1 VNELIEFATSWKTY
15 LGAVLLFSLA
25 PDVVLR
31 LAVLAYPKGHARR
44 RELVAEL
51 KVVPRRERP
60 FWVAEQ
66 VTSVVVEGFGQ
77 RQLITESRRAH
88 VTRGALAR
96 RAVVRLMACGIVAV
110 AAIYYL
116 PLVSKSSIGLIVSF
130 AIFVFSICASGV
142 VFKLSA
148 DLRKLRHGGSRSGQ

>member
-77 RQLITESRRAH
+77 RQLITES
-88 VTRGALAR
+88 
-96 RAVVRLMACGIVAV
+96 
-110 AAIYYL
+110 
-116 PLVSKSSIGLIVSF
+116 SK
-130 AIFVFSICASGV
+130 
-142 VFKLSA
+142 
-148 DLRKLRHGGSRSGQ
+148 